1 MPKLGKRTIAAREQV
16 DADQLYDPSAAVAPP
31 RWRPKRAPTRSAAMT

>member
-16 DADQLYDPSAAVAPP
+16 DSDRYYAPQEAVALV
-31 RWRPKRAPTRSAAMT
+31 REIATA